1 MNPHQESPAIPPM
14 PKRKPPSQRPEMKK
28 DETAE
33 AIAQARAEARAD
45 KEPVDKASRMVSDDL
60 KAGSR
65 GSEPAKA
72 TKVAPA
78 PQAKR
83 PKSFG

>member
-1 MNPHQESPAIPPM
+1 
-14 PKRKPPSQRPEMKK
+14 MKK

-33 AIAQARAEARAD
+33 AIARARQEA
-45 KEPVDKASRMVSDDL
+45 KTDKAATEKPSRMVSEDL
-60 KAGSR
+60 KAGAGTPR
-65 GSEPAKA
+65 KEAAKA